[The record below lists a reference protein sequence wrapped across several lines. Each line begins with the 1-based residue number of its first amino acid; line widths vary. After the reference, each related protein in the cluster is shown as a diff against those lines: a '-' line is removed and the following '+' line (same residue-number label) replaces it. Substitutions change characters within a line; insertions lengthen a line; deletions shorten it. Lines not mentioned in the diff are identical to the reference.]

1 MDKNESQYLKTEK
14 EYTCAIK
21 GGLRNEK
28 TQETLKLQERG
39 FSNKLKKRLF

>member
-14 EYTCAIK
+14 EHTYAIK

-28 TQETLKLQERG
+28 PQETLVAR
-39 FSNKLKKRLF
+39 KRIF